1 MMVQDAVSDLRS
13 ESRSAFESLLFPFLG
28 SRFSDHATFEY
39 LPIDISFHGVQIAIP
54 KWVVNRELLKVGER
68 IHLHLPFRYADR
80 AYTEGTVQWARWD
93 EDTQSQRYGIRM
105 ENPRDVFYPLYIHTD
120 TQSIRLD
127 LGDHDSMEALMT
139 TILKDAVLLKKGIL
153 IYLNHL
159 VPFFSRI
166 SDRSKDDYDRLKAVL
181 FEDIQRQVKAHLDI
195 LDGLYRQVKEERKPV
210 HGILETIDFN
220 QLREAVCSEIQA
232 EVLKTALDTD
242 AVHVYIDAIQTLEKK
257 IYTNYNAL
265 VIFFVYSLQQVED
278 NRR

>member
-1 MMVQDAVSDLRS
+1 
-13 ESRSAFESLLFPFLG
+13 
-28 SRFSDHATFEY
+28 
-39 LPIDISFHGVQIAIP
+39 
-54 KWVVNRELLKVGER
+54 
-68 IHLHLPFRYADR
+68 
-80 AYTEGTVQWARWD
+80 
-93 EDTQSQRYGIRM
+93 
-105 ENPRDVFYPLYIHTD
+105 
-120 TQSIRLD
+120 
-127 LGDHDSMEALMT
+127 
-139 TILKDAVLLKKGIL
+139 L

-181 FEDIQRQVKAHLDI
+181 FEDIQRQVKAHLDV

-242 AVHVYIDAIQTLEKK
+242 AVNVYIDAIQTLEKK